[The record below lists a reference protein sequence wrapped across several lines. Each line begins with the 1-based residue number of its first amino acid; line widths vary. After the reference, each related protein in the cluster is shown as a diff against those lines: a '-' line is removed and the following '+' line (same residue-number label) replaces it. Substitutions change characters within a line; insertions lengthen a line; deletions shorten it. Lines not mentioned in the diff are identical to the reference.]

1 MAVQP
6 PLTAQEPPPEQSQEI
21 TRPTEEQRSDD
32 GTFTGKVVTLAIDTQ
47 ASQPGPIG
55 S

>member
-21 TRPTEEQRSDD
+21 TRPTEEQRSDE
-32 GTFTGKVVTLAIDTQ
+32 AIDTQ